1 MPRNAKKRA
10 ETALQAVGASHTLLN
25 GVAALALG
33 ANTLHGGDDSSIA
46 RDQWL
51 QTGVHALGPPSFIQ
65 GGMSTPIGA
74 RQWVPWDRKWC
85 VGLHSR
91 DWLDSGGAHLR
102 DFHFIGGYPFAR
114 AEKLTFRARFEIV
127 DFGPKTRPET
137 AGKLQSVRRKN
148 VPISAF

>member
-1 MPRNAKKRA
+1 MLGWAGPSQHPN
-10 ETALQAVGASHTLLN
+10 LASEP
-25 GVAALALG
+25 AIS
-33 ANTLHGGDDSSIA
+33 DA
-46 RDQWL
+46 RIRW
-51 QTGVHALGPPSFIQ
+51 ACQ
-65 GGMSTPIGA
+65 GGMSTPIGV

-127 DFGPKTRPET
+127 DFGPKIRPET
-137 AGKLQSVRRKN
+137 AGKLQSVQRKN